1 MAEVTD
7 INKGKG
13 TAQKM
18 IAEAIPL
25 LRQYKE
31 IPFVPENE
39 PELYAAFGGKPGA
52 GKVKTPS
59 KFTAKQT
66 ITLLEFSGFPLA
78 DENAKFSIADAIRLE
93 APDMFDEATFESYEK
108 DFGTVMQM
116 QEDNAAVSKNI
127 TTEPAKSKEV
137 NIDYK
142 EKIRTG
148 NITVGEAFDAVLA
161 KKLEPSNRTNIS
173 SLKNVLESE
182 GISLSDNYF
191 DVYNKKEF
199 AEALDYTTNP
209 TGTHRYKEFGAFE
222 TQFEGLVRTS
232 KRNEAYTKL
241 SGKAGIASTDYG
253 LTGVQLRGKDPM
265 RGLLPSESFDKIFND
280 ALSTDEI
287 KIDDTKT
294 GKKKTL
300 VIDPEARDY
309 LIYERYTGQRTKSNI
324 GPDGLKIGDIQFYK
338 DKDNQL
344 VASVIEKKSGGKT
357 RPATKYTGAFAE
369 FLQDKVNRAD
379 AKLLEGADRNTAN
392 LFQTSER
399 KVTELWDTLIRPELE
414 KKHSSILPAGKGGSH
429 SVLRK
434 ILARQL
440 VEEFEYPADAVKSWM
455 GHAGA
460 GVGNS
465 GEILDENYTG
475 AVPDK
480 RIGAMTDTLIKNDAF
495 NNGVKSAN
503 EMFINRGI
511 FGFGETSINYV
522 APTSKLV
529 YTGDNSIF
537 QPKVERQF
545 TEAEKAAA
553 EEEARARTEK
563 AELSRLQTA
572 EEKRRFQRQV
582 ALARE
587 EEKKAD
593 KARSVELGITEEA
606 AAKGDVPPEYKPMFE
621 DGKFDLDK
629 LPEDTAQR
637 LKKAM
642 GKLPAIIPGLGAAAT
657 FTSEVDAGT
666 PPIPAAIKSIIAET
680 PAGDVMAA
688 QELGEQAA
696 KPVVEKLSKSVPEE
710 GFVSGLSRAF
720 AGQGMGM
727 NFSSGGFINKNRR

>member
-66 ITLLEFSGFPLA
+66 IALLEFSGLPLA

-127 TTEPAKSKEV
+127 TTEPAKSKEA
-137 NIDYK
+137 NIDYS
-142 EKIRTG
+142 EKIRKG
-148 NITVGEAFDAVLA
+148 NITVGEAFEAVLA
-161 KKLEPSNRTNIS
+161 KKLTKSNRENIS
-173 SLKNVLESE
+173 TLYRALSSE
-182 GISLSDNYF
+182 GIDLDANYF
-191 DVYNKKEF
+191 DVYDTKEF
-199 AEALDYTTNP
+199 AEALDYSTNTT
-209 TGTHRYKEFGAFE
+209 GFHRYKEFGAFE
-222 TQFEGLVRTS
+222 TQFEGLINTS
-232 KRNEAYTKL
+232 KRNESYKRL
-241 SGKAGIASTDYG
+241 SGRTGIAASYG
-253 LTGVQLRGKDPM
+253 LTGVQIRGKDPM
-265 RGLLPSESFDKIFND
+265 RGLLPSSSFDEIFNK
-280 ALSTDEI
+280 ALLVDEV
-287 KIDDTKT
+287 KVDDTKT

-309 LIYERYTGQRTKSNI
+309 LIYERYTGQRTQSNI
-324 GPDGLKIGDIQFYK
+324 GADGIKIGDIQFYT
-338 DKDNQL
+338 DKNNQL
-344 VASVIEKKSGGKT
+344 VASIVEKVSEGKT

-369 FLQDKVNRAD
+369 FLQDKVRRAD
-379 AKLLEGADRNTAN
+379 ANLLEGADRNKVN

-414 KKHSSILPAGKGGSH
+414 KKHSNVLPAGKQGSH

-440 VEEFEYPADAVKSWM
+440 VEEFEFPRDAVKSWM

-460 GVGNS
+460 GVDSS
-465 GEILDENYTG
+465 GDVLDENYTG

-480 RIGAMTDTLIKNDAF
+480 RIGPMTDVLIKNDAF
-495 NNGVKSAN
+495 NSGATSINQ
-503 EMFINRGI
+503 MFINRGI
-511 FGFGETSINYV
+511 TGFSETSVNYTTPNSNV
-522 APTSKLV
+522 G
-529 YTGDNSIF
+529 YDGDERIF
-537 QPKVERQF
+537 EPKVERQL
-545 TEAEKAAA
+545 TEAEKAANEA
-553 EEEARARTEK
+553 EANARKET

-572 EEKRRFQRQV
+572 EEKRQLQRKI
-582 ALARE
+582 AKARE
-587 EEKKAD
+587 AEKQAD

-606 AAKGDVPPEYKPMFE
+606 AAKGDVAPEYKPMFE
-621 DGKFDLDK
+621 DGKFDLNK
-629 LPEDTAQR
+629 LPEDVAQR

-642 GKLPAIIPGLGAAAT
+642 RNLPAIIPGAGLAAT
-657 FTSEVDAGT
+657 YASEVDAGT
-666 PPIPAAIKSIIAET
+666 PPIPAAIKSVIAET

-710 GFVSGLSRAF
+710 GFISGLSRALS
-720 AGQGMGM
+720 GQGMGM
-727 NFSSGGFINKNRR
+727 NYSSGGFINKNGR

>member
-66 ITLLEFSGFPLA
+66 IALLEFSGLPLA

-127 TTEPAKSKEV
+127 TTEPAKSKEA
-137 NIDYK
+137 NIDYS
-142 EKIRTG
+142 EKIRKG
-148 NITVGEAFDAVLA
+148 NITVGEAFEAVLA
-161 KKLEPSNRTNIS
+161 KKLTKSNRENIS
-173 SLKNVLESE
+173 TLYRALSSE
-182 GISLSDNYF
+182 GIDLDANYF
-191 DVYNKKEF
+191 DVYDTKEF
-199 AEALDYTTNP
+199 AEALDYSTNTT
-209 TGTHRYKEFGAFE
+209 GFHRYKEFGAFE
-222 TQFEGLVRTS
+222 TQFEGLINTS
-232 KRNEAYTKL
+232 KRNESYKRL
-241 SGKAGIASTDYG
+241 SGRTGIAASYG
-253 LTGVQLRGKDPM
+253 LTGVQIRGKDPM
-265 RGLLPSESFDKIFND
+265 RGLLPSSSFDEIFNK
-280 ALSTDEI
+280 ALLVDEV
-287 KIDDTKT
+287 KVDDTKT

-309 LIYERYTGQRTKSNI
+309 LIYERYTGQRTQSNI
-324 GPDGLKIGDIQFYK
+324 GADGIKIGDIQFYT
-338 DKDNQL
+338 DKNNQL
-344 VASVIEKKSGGKT
+344 VASIVEKVSEGKT

-369 FLQDKVNRAD
+369 FLQDKVRRAD
-379 AKLLEGADRNTAN
+379 ANLLEGADRNKVN

-414 KKHSSILPAGKGGSH
+414 KKHSNVLPAGKQGSH

-440 VEEFEYPADAVKSWM
+440 VEEFEFPRDAVKSWM

-460 GVGNS
+460 GVDSS
-465 GEILDENYTG
+465 GDVLDENYTG

-480 RIGAMTDTLIKNDAF
+480 RIGPMTDVLIKNDAF
-495 NNGVKSAN
+495 NSGATSINQ
-503 EMFINRGI
+503 MFINRGI
-511 FGFGETSINYV
+511 TGFSETSVNYTT
-522 APTSKLV
+522 P
-529 YTGDNSIF
+529 NSNVGYDGEERIF
-537 QPKVERQF
+537 EPKVERQL
-545 TEAEKAAA
+545 TEAEKAANEA
-553 EEEARARTEK
+553 EANARKET

-572 EEKRRFQRQV
+572 EEKRQLQRKI
-582 ALARE
+582 AKARE
-587 EEKKAD
+587 AEKQAD
-593 KARSVELGITEEA
+593 RARSAELGITEEA
-606 AAKGDVPPEYKPMFE
+606 AAKGDVPPDYKPMFE
-621 DGKFDLDK
+621 DGKFDLNK
-629 LPEDTAQR
+629 LPEDVAQR

-642 GKLPAIIPGLGAAAT
+642 RNLPAIIPGAGLAAT
-657 FTSEVDAGT
+657 YASEVDAGT
-666 PPIPAAIKSIIAET
+666 PPIPAAIKSVIAET

-710 GFVSGLSRAF
+710 GFISGLSRALS
-720 AGQGMGM
+720 GQGMGM
-727 NFSSGGFINKNRR
+727 NYSSGGFINKNGR